1 MSPKEKK
8 SILNLNANSIN
19 ELIKKIHILPDK
31 KYKKCKNVY
40 ITNLQNDIGYMYDE
54 KKNKFV
60 AVKKQLIDYY
70 LFVS

>member
-8 SILNLNANSIN
+8 SILNLNADCIN
-19 ELIKKIHILPDK
+19 ELIKKIHISK

-60 AVKKQLIDYY
+60 AVKKQLIDYR